1 MLLKTHKCYDD
12 KDHLCKIVF
21 NIDRDRSN
29 GVLNFAHETCIGYD
43 IRTGQWH
50 GDEINADGW
59 VTLSDKEISEIVEK
73 YDLELLVKAAEKND
87 Q

>member
-12 KDHLCKIVF
+12 KNRLCKIIF
-21 NIDRDRSN
+21 DINRDCSN
-29 GVLNFAHETCIGYD
+29 GILNFTHETCIGYD
-43 IRTGQWH
+43 IRTDQWH

-59 VTLSDKEISEIVEK
+59 VTLDEDEIADIVEK
-73 YDLELLVKAAEKND
+73 YDLELLVKVAEKNE